1 MDSLFIPTLSHW
13 QLGNFWSGSF
23 GRASY
28 HATPQKGEEGGGERL
43 FVEAW
48 TGPVCYELSR
58 AERTACFPVSE
69 EGLAAMRA
77 WLEENLAAIDAA
89 ARARQSGQ

>member
-1 MDSLFIPTLSHW
+1 MDRIFVPTLSHW

-28 HATPQKGEEGGGERL
+28 HVAPETGEEGGEGRL
-43 FVEAW
+43 FVQAW
-48 TGPVCYELSR
+48 TGPGCYEISH
-58 AERTACFPVSE
+58 AERTAYFPITE

-77 WLEENLAAIDAA
+77 WLEENLAQIDAA
-89 ARARQSGQ
+89 ARAEQAP